1 VKTKLSKADMTA
13 RNKQIFEMRKNG
25 ATQNEIAEKFG
36 VSAPRIGQILSN
48 YKKPYKSMKKKAL
61 SVIDEVAFKNKQ
73 TLTQMAK
80 NGEARPISVN
90 HLVSAIIKCDMDANA
105 KLELLK
111 NFF

>member
-1 VKTKLSKADMTA
+1 MKTKLSKADMTA
-13 RNKQIFEMRKNG
+13 RNKQIFEMRRDG

-36 VSAPRIGQILSN
+36 VSAPRIGQILSD

-61 SVIDEVAFKNKQ
+61 SVIDEVTSKKKQ
-73 TLTQMAK
+73 
-80 NGEARPISVN
+80 NNVD
-90 HLVSAIIKCDMDANA
+90 LVAAIIKCDMDANA

>member
-1 VKTKLSKADMTA
+1 MKTKLSKADMTA

-25 ATQNEIAEKFG
+25 ATQNEIAEKVG
-36 VSAPRIGQILSN
+36 VSAPRIGQILSD
-48 YKKPYKSMKKKAL
+48 YKKPYKKAL
-61 SVIDEVAFKNKQ
+61 SVIEEIASKKKQ
-73 TLTQMAK
+73 DLRDMAK
-80 NGEARPISVN
+80 NGEARPISAN